1 MQRLLQ
7 GDVGSGKTLVALFVC
22 LRIIDWRGQ
31 CAFMAPT
38 ELLARQHADNASRLL
53 ERLGVRVAFL
63 SGNIKAKQRGVLL
76 SKLADGSIDLIVGT
90 HALFSSQVK
99 YNDLC
104 LAVIDEQHKFG
115 VLQRQAII
123 AKGHKALKG
132 KTGKEKAG
140 KEGSMLFPPHLLMM
154 SATPIPQSLA
164 LTVFGDLDV
173 STIRTMPAG
182 RKKITTY
189 LVREGNEHNAYEAVR
204 RELAAGHQAYFV
216 YPAIES
222 GESNRKSAEEA
233 FEFLSHEVYGEYRC
247 ALLHSKVDED
257 EQIQTIAD
265 FRDGKVQVL
274 AATTVIEVGVDVP
287 NASCIVIEGADCFG
301 MAQLHQLR
309 GRVGRGAAQ
318 SYCFLIYSKGISEV
332 GVQRMK
338 ALRESADGFF
348 IAEEDLRLRGPG
360 EVTGT
365 MQSGMLRLGIAD
377 IERDAQILKAARADA
392 LAFVRQELV

>member
-7 GDVGSGKTLVALFVC
+7 GDVGSGKTLVAFFVC

-38 ELLARQHADNASRLL
+38 ELLARQHADNAARLL
-53 ERLGVRVAFL
+53 EGLGVTVAFL
-63 SGNIKAKQRGVLL
+63 SGNTKGKKRDVLL
-76 SKLADGSIDLIVGT
+76 SKLLKGSIDIIIGT
-90 HALFSSQVK
+90 HVLFSSQVC
-99 YNDLC
+99 YNDLR

-115 VLQRQAII
+115 VLQRQSII
-123 AKGHKALKG
+123 AKGG
-132 KTGKEKAG
+132 T
-140 KEGSMLFPPHLLMM
+140 FPPHLLMM

-182 RKKITTY
+182 RKRITTY
-189 LVREGNEHNAYEAVR
+189 LVREGNERNAYEAVR
-204 RELAAGHQAYFV
+204 RELQSAHLAYFV
-216 YPAIES
+216 YPAIEG
-222 GESNRKSAEEA
+222 GESNRKGAEEA
-233 FEFLSHEVYGEYRC
+233 FDFLAHEVYPEYRC

-257 EQIQTIAD
+257 EQIRTIAD

-274 AATTVIEVGVDVP
+274 SATTVVEVGVDVP
-287 NASCIVIEGADCFG
+287 NANCIVIEGADYFG

-309 GRVGRGAAQ
+309 GRVGRGTAQ
-318 SYCFLIYSKGISEV
+318 SYCFLIYSKDISEV
-332 GVQRMK
+332 GIERMK
-338 ALRESADGFF
+338 AMRQSTDGFF

-365 MQSGMLRLGIAD
+365 MQSGMLRLSIAD
-377 IERDAQILKAARADA
+377 IERDCDILFAARADA
-392 LAFVRQELV
+392 LHYVGKEVMS